1 MTLAAKRVFH
11 SSRVI
16 LLPPTSNEISST
28 AILFVRSLLSF
39 FVRVFPRGSSFKT
52 SLYSQRRSFDVRLKF
67 QFFLHGKEFHLFRL
81 SLLLPQGTYLL
92 GGDRPSRWWR
102 GWNVHHTVRIIG
114 PITSRRRKEGRHEVF
129 HCEAH

>member
-1 MTLAAKRVFH
+1 MTLAATK
-11 SSRVI
+11 SLPLLES

-92 GGDRPSRWWR
+92 GGDRPSRWW